1 MKEVENENRKKL
13 RKAATAVGK
22 TPVLLLPI
30 PSINIMQ
37 NNDGKKSKV
46 FFKQNMFLITA
57 LLITTNKKP
66 RTNIIY
72 LRGSTKV
79 GS

>member
-1 MKEVENENRKKL
+1 
-13 RKAATAVGK
+13 
-22 TPVLLLPI
+22 
-30 PSINIMQ
+30 MQ

-46 FFKQNMFLITA
+46 FFKQNVFLITA

>member
-37 NNDGKKSKV
+37 NNNGKTSKV
-46 FFKQNMFLITA
+46 FFKQNVF
-57 LLITTNKKP
+57 
-66 RTNIIY
+66 
-72 LRGSTKV
+72 
-79 GS
+79 